1 MVWNITTVVWNN
13 NTLLIEGYNS
23 NPNDNRLLKTTI
35 EKTDIFTAFNK
46 QRIFHDGT
54 SLSVV
59 KPEEVYVMD
68 ILCDKDENAV
78 KRIINKPYVSA
89 EELFFN
95 NVAYMGLPLMVF
107 AHWKGLI
114 NTDN

>member
-1 MVWNITTVVWNN
+1 MVWNITTVVWDN
-13 NTLLIEGYNS
+13 NTLIIEGYNS

-35 EKTDIFTAFNK
+35 EKTDIFTAFSK
-46 QRIFHDGT
+46 QRIFHEGT
-54 SLSVV
+54 SLSVIN
-59 KPEEVYVMD
+59 PEEVYIMD
-68 ILCDKDENAV
+68 ILCDKDDNAV

-95 NVAYMGLPLMVF
+95 GKPYMGLPLMVF

-114 NTDN
+114 NTDI